1 MVQAVGVVGALIRDS
16 RNRVYAHRRTA
27 SRRLLPG
34 TWDVVGGHVE
44 PGETPEQALARET
57 EEETGWRLRRIEAV
71 LAEWDW
77 EHDGVLRHEIDYL
90 VEVDGDLAA
99 PQLEEGKHDAYAWIG
114 PDNLEL
120 MMAGRSD
127 GDRRLRD
134 VVARAVRTRLTERLR
149 LEPIG
154 RWHVGDMWRLHYDE
168 AVAAWYGG
176 RWTAAETENRV
187 AWYGA
192 GWERYG
198 VGKWMAYRRDDG
210 DLAGRGGL
218 SFANPRPSPPSPPT
232 SPVVGRGGLSF
243 AEIDGQMRFEVGW
256 TVRADLWGQGY
267 ATEIGRAGLDF
278 GFGELGARQIV
289 AFTEPHNR
297 RSRAVMER
305 LGLHHVRDIV
315 RDGAPFVLYELD
327 APAGTPG

>member
-1 MVQAVGVVGALIRDS
+1 MVEAVGVVGALIRDR

-27 SRRLLPG
+27 SRKLLPG
-34 TWDVVGGHVE
+34 TWDVVGGHIE
-44 PGETPEQALARET
+44 PGETPEQALAREI
-57 EEETGWRLRRIEAV
+57 EEETGWRLRRTEAEFAV
-71 LAEWDW
+71 WDW

-99 PQLEEGKHDAYAWIG
+99 PRLEEGKHDAYAWVG

-134 VVARAVRTRLTERLR
+134 VVARAVRTRLTDRLR

-154 RWHVGDMWRLHYDE
+154 PWHAGAMWRLHYDE

-176 RWTAAETENRV
+176 RWTAAETESRA

-198 VGKWMAYRRDDG
+198 VGKWMAYRR
-210 DLAGRGGL
+210 AGG
-218 SFANPRPSPPSPPT
+218 AAPPT
-232 SPVVGRGGLSF
+232 PHPLARPFALPSSASPAIGRGGLSF
-243 AEIDGQMRFEVGW
+243 AELDGQMRFEVGW

-278 GFGELGARQIV
+278 GFGELSARQIV

-305 LGLHHVRDIV
+305 LGMHYARDIA
-315 RDGAPFVLYELD
+315 RDGAPFALYELD
-327 APAGTPG
+327 APAGTPD